1 MHGMSP
7 TTIRC
12 LREGGRQVVK
22 APIHRFVVPAVLD
35 QVGEGGEAF
44 VEERGEV
51 LALLDGDRA
60 ETLSAYD

>member
-1 MHGMSP
+1 M
-7 TTIRC
+7 
-12 LREGGRQVVK
+12 VK
-22 APIHRFVVPAVLD
+22 APTHRFVVPAVLD